1 MSPSVAT
8 LFRIEKRKMTFKAQI
23 ATWALGLTL
32 ALLGLAATPQT
43 AGAQQALSADEAKS
57 IAEEAA
63 IYGLPMVMNYSVMYQ
78 FAIDTN
84 SSQYKAPFNQIS
96 SMASL
101 ASPKDT
107 AIVTPNSDTIY
118 SFVWMDLRAEPL
130 VVCVPEIEKSRY
142 YSVQLINLYTYNF
155 DYIGSRTTGNGAGCY
170 VIAGPHWSEDTPN
183 GIDKVIRSSTEF
195 GFAIY
200 RTQVF
205 GPSDLDKAKNVQA
218 GYTVSTLS
226 THTKTAAPTAAPAVD
241 WMKFDNETA
250 KKDPLSYLAFILQF
264 APAIGEAESE
274 QPLRDKFARIGIEAG
289 KPYPSIGLPDDV
301 KSAIAEGLKAGA
313 QKAETKK
320 ENVGR
325 VVNGWQI
332 SQGLFGD
339 RAMLKDDYL
348 TRAAAA
354 LVGLYGND
362 TAEAFYPLT
371 RKDANGTDLDGS
383 KSDYTLTFPA
393 GELPPVN
400 AFWSVTMYDGKTQLL
415 IENSIDRYLVN
426 SPMLPD
432 LQKNEDGS
440 LTLYIQKEEP
450 TDAKAKANWLPAPDG
465 PIYMVMRLYWPAK
478 AALDGDW
485 QPPGI
490 APAN

>member
-1 MSPSVAT
+1 
-8 LFRIEKRKMTFKAQI
+8 MTFKAQI
-23 ATWALGLTL
+23 ATRALGMAV
-32 ALLGLAATPQT
+32 ALSGLAAMPQS

-78 FAIDTN
+78 FAIDKN
-84 SSQYKAPFNQIS
+84 SSQYKAPFNQIKNE
-96 SMASL
+96 AHL

-118 SFVWMDLRAEPL
+118 SFIWMDLRAEPL

-142 YSVQLINLYTYNF
+142 FSVQLINLYTYNF

-170 VIAGPHWSEDTPN
+170 AIAGPHWSGDTPY
-183 GIDKVIRSSTEF
+183 GIEKVLRSSTEF
-195 GFAIY
+195 GFTIY

-205 GPSDLDKAKNVQA
+205 GPSDLEKAKGVQA

-226 THTKTAAPTAAPAVD
+226 EHTKTTAPTTAPAVD
-241 WMKFDNETA
+241 WMKFDTDSA

-264 APAIGEAESE
+264 APATGDAEPE
-274 QPLRDKFARIGIEAG
+274 QPLRDKFARIGLEAG
-289 KPYPSIGLPDDV
+289 KPYPSTGLPDDV
-301 KSAIAEGLKAGA
+301 KAAIAEGLKAGA
-313 QKAETKK
+313 QKVEAKK
-320 ENVGR
+320 ANVGQ

-362 TAEAFYPLT
+362 SAEAFYPLT
-371 RKDANGTDLDGS
+371 RKDANGKDLDGS
-383 KSDYTLTFPA
+383 KSNYTLTFPA
-393 GELPPVN
+393 GKLPPVN

-432 LQKNEDGS
+432 LHKNDDGS

-450 TDAKAKANWLPAPDG
+450 TDSQAKVNWLPAPDG

-485 QPPGI
+485 QPPGVS
-490 APAN
+490 PAN

>member
-1 MSPSVAT
+1 
-8 LFRIEKRKMTFKAQI
+8 MTFRKQI
-23 ATWALGLTL
+23 VTCVLSLAFALVGFSD
-32 ALLGLAATPQT
+32 APQT
-43 AGAQQALSADEAKS
+43 AGAQQELTADEAKS

-78 FAIDTN
+78 FAIDKS

-130 VVCVPEIEKSRY
+130 VLCVPEVEKSRY
-142 YSVQLINLYTYNF
+142 FSVQLINLYTYNF
-155 DYIGSRTTGNGAGCY
+155 DYLGSRTTGNDAGCY
-170 VIAGPHWSEDTPN
+170 AIAGPGWSADTPD
-183 GIDKVIRSSTEF
+183 GIKKTIRSSTEF

-205 GPSDLDKAKNVQA
+205 GPSDLDKAKAVQA

-226 THTKTAAPTAAPAVD
+226 AYTGTTAPDPAPAID
-241 WMKFDNETA
+241 WMAFDKDTA
-250 KKDPLSYLAFILQF
+250 RKDPLSFLAFVLQF
-264 APAIGEAESE
+264 APAIGAAEVE
-274 QPLRDKFARIGIEAG
+274 KPLRDKFARIGIEAS
-289 KPYPSIGLPDDV
+289 KPYPSIDLSDEV
-301 KSAIAEGLKAGA
+301 KSAIAEGLKSGA
-313 QKAETKK
+313 HKAKAKK
-320 ENVGR
+320 ETLGKM
-325 VVNGWQI
+325 VNGWQI

-362 TAEAFYPLT
+362 SAEAFYPLT
-371 RKDANGTDLDGS
+371 RKDVNGDTLNCSTGN
-383 KSDYTLTFPA
+383 YTLTFPA
-393 GELPPVN
+393 NGLPPVN

-415 IENSIDRYLVN
+415 VENSIDRYLIN
-426 SPMLPD
+426 APMLPD
-432 LQKNEDGS
+432 LQKNADGS
-440 LTLYIQKEEP
+440 LTLYIQKDAP
-450 TDAKAKANWLPAPDG
+450 TDAAAKANWLPAPDG
-465 PIYMVMRLYWPAK
+465 PIYMVMRLYWPEK

-490 APAN
+490 SPAN